1 MRRRPAITRP
11 GVRAAPME
19 LHRPSGSAV
28 LGLALGV
35 FTAWIWGTLPLALKI
50 LLRHV
55 DVVTLTW
62 VRFLTAG
69 LLLLP
74 LALPGALRGA
84 SRLRGLPLA
93 LLILTVAGLT
103 GNHLAFQKGLEF
115 ISPGTAQIV
124 IQLAPVFML
133 LGGMVCFGERFRPL
147 QWLGVALLFA
157 GLGLFFSPRFDQLL
171 ADVDGQG
178 TGVLLI
184 AAAALTWGLYMLGQ
198 KQLLLY
204 LRSDAVLLCVYLIGA
219 AALTPAAT
227 PAAALAL
234 EGPMFA
240 LLLSTGVMAVL
251 SYAGFAAAL
260 ARVEASRVGMLIALT
275 PLFVVANVQLLST
288 LRPDLLEP
296 EGLGP
301 AGLLGAAVVVLGS
314 MLSVLG
320 SQDERPP
327 A

>member
-1 MRRRPAITRP
+1 
-11 GVRAAPME
+11 ME
-19 LHRPSGSAV
+19 LHRPSGSVV

-35 FTAWIWGTLPLALKI
+35 LTAWIWGTLPVALKI
-50 LLRHV
+50 LLRHL

-62 VRFLTAG
+62 ARFLTAG

-74 LALPGALRGA
+74 LALPAVVKDA

-103 GNHLAFQKGLEF
+103 GNHLTFQKGLEF

-133 LGGMVCFGERFRPL
+133 LGGMVCFGERFRRL
-147 QWLGVALLFA
+147 QWLGVALLLA
-157 GLGLFFSPRFDQLL
+157 GLALFFSPRFDELL
-171 ADVDGQG
+171 ADVDDQG

-184 AAAALTWGLYMLGQ
+184 AAAALLWGFYMLGQ

-204 LRSDAVLLCVYLIGA
+204 LRSDAVLLWVYLTGA
-219 AALTPAAT
+219 ALLTPAAT
-227 PAAALAL
+227 PSAALAL
-234 EGPMFA
+234 EGPMLA
-240 LLLSTGVMAVL
+240 LLLGTGVMAVL
-251 SYAGFAAAL
+251 SYLGFAAAL
-260 ARVEASRVGMLIALT
+260 ARVEASRTGMLIALT
-275 PLFVVANVQLLST
+275 PLFVLANVQLVSS

-296 EGLGP
+296 ERIGP
-301 AGLLGAAVVVLGS
+301 ASLCGAAAVVAGS

-320 SQDERPP
+320 NAQDERPP
-327 A
+327 AA